1 MCQDIVSSCFWW
13 QRMVSILKYNNR
25 TYFGVYDCPFTVDF
39 TWKCQEE
46 YNAVPIFVF
55 RNWTCRH
62 DGRFFSEGG
71 KENYQYTCRFTGSN
85 MCNRLLLTYFSICF
99 NISLS
104 IFCINIIGN
113 VFCYFDHL
121 ERSKTVLNVVGNK
134 THRVSFLCLKC
145 RFAVSR
151 SPYLLSKTAWKVGQ
165 DISLLFE
172 NISKLTGKW
181 IWSCNMWNDF
191 VSFIFIFINKFT
203 LKYLLVYF
211 IHLIKIISEDIKS
224 EDYLKKSKFHKKQF
238 LKIWLNMLL
247 LIALIK
253 KLHSI

>member
-13 QRMVSILKYNNR
+13 QRMVSILKYNNI

-85 MCNRLLLTYFSICF
+85 MCNRLLLTYISICF

-104 IFCINIIGN
+104 ILCINIIGN

-211 IHLIKIISEDIKS
+211 IHLIKIISEDINFTWKKVNFIKS
-224 EDYLKKSKFHKKQF
+224 NF
-238 LKIWLNMLL
+238 
-247 LIALIK
+247 
-253 KLHSI
+253 